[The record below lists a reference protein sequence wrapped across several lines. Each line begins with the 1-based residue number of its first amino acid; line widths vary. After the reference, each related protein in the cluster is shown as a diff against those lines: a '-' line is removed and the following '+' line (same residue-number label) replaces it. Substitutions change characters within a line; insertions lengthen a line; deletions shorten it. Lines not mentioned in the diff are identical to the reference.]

1 MRQAAMRIMRI
12 WRSFL
17 GRVASPAVLG
27 AILSISLAPIAQA
40 EELATS
46 VLRPTPVGPT
56 GVVEAA
62 FPEGKATYFVS
73 VGVKPGELLTQIG
86 FEGRPG
92 ARKAVDLAL
101 LGPDGRRVDSY
112 WAHGEEVAEQKT
124 RAFAIDAGGERTLR
138 IEVEGPPT
146 ARFRVEVGGSALANA
161 APKPLPGDG
170 LSRSVFAPTL
180 VGSDG
185 VVSGAL
191 PGPGQRA
198 IYFVAVPVQPGDL
211 LTQMTVRSREGAWK
225 ALSFELLGKD
235 ARAGESY
242 WVHGEAASEEKT
254 RSFPIDASGSQLIRL
269 VAEGPETGSFQVE
282 FGGSALA
289 SPQGASSSTAPAGAE
304 QVVRVFP

>member
-1 MRQAAMRIMRI
+1 MRQTGLRSWKSLLERVGHPAAVAALC
-12 WRSFL
+12 L
-17 GRVASPAVLG
+17 GLVPAV
-27 AILSISLAPIAQA
+27 QA
-40 EELATS
+40 EDLATS

-62 FPEGKATYFVS
+62 FPEGKTSYFIS
-73 VGVKPGELLTQIG
+73 VGVARGELLTQIG

-101 LGPDGRRVDSY
+101 LGADGRRVDSY
-112 WAHGEEVAEQKT
+112 WAHGEEAAEQKT
-124 RAFAIDAGGERTLR
+124 RVFAIDAGGERTLR

-161 APKPLPGDG
+161 APKPPPGDG

-185 VVSGAL
+185 IVAGAL

-198 IYFVAVPVQPGDL
+198 IYFVAVPVQRGDL
-211 LTQMTVRSREGAWK
+211 LTQISVRSREGAGK
-225 ALSFELLGKD
+225 SLSFELLGKD

-254 RSFPIDASGSQLIRL
+254 RSFPIDASGSQVIRL

-282 FGGSALA
+282 LGGSAVA
-289 SPQGASSSTAPAGAE
+289 SPQGASSAAPAGAE
-304 QVVRVFP
+304 RMARSVP